1 VKQAKLDRIIIA
13 YRDRLVRF
21 GFDFFHWLF
30 TKHGADIIVVN
41 NLEEQPN
48 SRSEIIDDF
57 VAIIHYFAMKLY
69 GARTY
74 KRKVSQMQNIVQE
87 LSMKLQRTTTFRI
100 NFSPIQNA
108 YFTIIAKQYK
118 FCLQMLTEYLYDY
131 GQLFDI
137 DTVAE
142 EFDRI
147 RTKELSY
154 YNFSSLVKFPK
165 RLFTTIFR
173 RMPTTIAQN
182 VLREAVAL
190 SKARLFKPQDEY
202 HFNITSPYFTVS
214 SVKLSNDGIYTF
226 PNSKYLKK
234 LFNTTR
240 VQLQVPKQLLEHL
253 RNDPTLKKFYFRIRW
268 SCGKWYCDIIKTLNA
283 KHEKTSRTFAA
294 IDLNMSD
301 IAFIDEVT
309 KQPILLSLKN
319 ILYRAIKLFN
329 KYSKAQ
335 SKGDQK
341 RANRYRRSISVLF
354 RNQLRLYA
362 IRIIQWC
369 YQHGINRI
377 AVGSVRPVMLRKT
390 LSRNI
395 RKIWNFIPWTY
406 FFDYLKSYG
415 ERYDVYAYHVN
426 EAYTSKASALD
437 NDPLPEKREQAVNVQ
452 FSGQRIS
459 RGLYQ
464 TNDTVIHADV
474 NGAANILRRAA
485 SRFGKTISFT
495 KHQLSTVRRVG
506 YQLLNNVSLFAAV
519 QLKRFKDKLASAG
532 YSDIVTL
539 AKSIHFCSAYYDDI
553 RIYGYI

>member
-1 VKQAKLDRIIIA
+1 
-13 YRDRLVRF
+13 
-21 GFDFFHWLF
+21 
-30 TKHGADIIVVN
+30 
-41 NLEEQPN
+41 
-48 SRSEIIDDF
+48 
-57 VAIIHYFAMKLY
+57 
-69 GARTY
+69 
-74 KRKVSQMQNIVQE
+74 
-87 LSMKLQRTTTFRI
+87 MKLQRTTTFRI

-108 YFTIIAKQYK
+108 YFTIVAKQYK

-131 GQLFDI
+131 GQLFNI

-154 YNFSSLVKFPK
+154 YNFSSLVKFPE

-173 RMPTTIAQN
+173 RMPAMIAQN

-190 SKARLFKPQDEY
+190 AKARLFKPQDEY

-214 SVKLSNDGIYTF
+214 AVKLSNDGIYTF

-234 LFNTTR
+234 LFNTTH
-240 VQLQVPKQLLEHL
+240 VQLQVPKQLLGHL
-253 RNDPTLKKFYFRIRW
+253 RNDPTLKKFHFRIRW
-268 SCGKWYCDIIKTLNA
+268 SCGKWYCDIVKTLNVTY
-283 KHEKTSRTFAA
+283 EKTSRTFAA

-301 IAFIDEVT
+301 IAFIDEIT

-319 ILYRAIKLFN
+319 ILYRAIKLFS

-341 RANRYRRSISVLF
+341 RANRYRRRISTLF

-362 IRIIQWC
+362 IRIVQWC

-390 LSRNI
+390 LSKNI
-395 RKIWNFIPWTY
+395 RKVWNFIPWTY

-415 ERYDVYAYHVN
+415 ERYGVYAYHVN

-437 NDPLPEKREQAVNVQ
+437 NDPLPEKREQAVNGQ

-464 TNDTVIHADV
+464 TNNAVIHADV

-485 SRFGKTISFT
+485 LRFGKTISFT
-495 KHQLSTVRRVG
+495 KHQLSAVRRVG
-506 YQLLNNVSLFAAV
+506 YQLLNNVSLFVAI

-532 YSDIVTL
+532 YSDIITL

-553 RIYGYI
+553 RIYDYI

>member
-1 VKQAKLDRIIIA
+1 
-13 YRDRLVRF
+13 
-21 GFDFFHWLF
+21 
-30 TKHGADIIVVN
+30 
-41 NLEEQPN
+41 
-48 SRSEIIDDF
+48 
-57 VAIIHYFAMKLY
+57 
-69 GARTY
+69 
-74 KRKVSQMQNIVQE
+74 
-87 LSMKLQRTTTFRI
+87 MKLQRTTTFRI
-100 NFSPIQNA
+100 NFSSLQNA
-108 YFTIIAKQYK
+108 YFTIVAKQYQ

-137 DTVAE
+137 DTVGE
-142 EFDRI
+142 ELDRI

-154 YNFSSLVKFPK
+154 YNFSSLVKFPE

-173 RMPTTIAQN
+173 RIPTVIAQN
-182 VLREAVAL
+182 ILREAVAL
-190 SKARLFKPQDEY
+190 AKARLFKPQDEW
-202 HFNITSPYFTVS
+202 HFNVTSSYFTVS
-214 SVKLSNDGIYTF
+214 SVKLTDDGVYTF
-226 PNSKYLKK
+226 PNSRYLKK
-234 LFNTTR
+234 IFDGAR
-240 VQLQVPKQLLEHL
+240 IQLQVPKQILKHF
-253 RNDPTLKKFYFRIRW
+253 RADPTLQKFYFRIRW
-268 SCGKWYCDIIKTLNA
+268 SCGKWYCDIIKTLTIS
-283 KHEKTSRTFAA
+283 HEKASRTFAA

-329 KYSKAQ
+329 KYSRAQ

-341 RANRYRRSISVLF
+341 RANRYRRSISTLF

-362 IRIIQWC
+362 IRIVQWC

-395 RKIWNFIPWTY
+395 RKIWNFVPWMY

-415 ERYDVYAYHVN
+415 ERYGVYVYHVN

-437 NDPLPEKREQAVNVQ
+437 DDPLPENREQAINLQ
-452 FSGQRIS
+452 FSGHRIS

-464 TNDTVIHADV
+464 TNDIVIHADV

-495 KHQLSTVRRVG
+495 KHQLSAVRRVG
-506 YQLLNNVSLFAAV
+506 YQLLNNVSLAIAV
-519 QLKRFKDKLASAG
+519 RLKQFKDKLASAG

-553 RIYGYI
+553 RIYGI